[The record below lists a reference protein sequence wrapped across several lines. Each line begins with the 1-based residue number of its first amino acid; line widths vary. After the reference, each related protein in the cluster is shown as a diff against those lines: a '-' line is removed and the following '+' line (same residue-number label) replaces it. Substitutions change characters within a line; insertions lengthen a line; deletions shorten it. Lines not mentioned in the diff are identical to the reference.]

1 MPNERDVKRLKK
13 VQRWSRDRAF
23 AAHAALLDIADEL
36 EATREQSRAASD
48 ASAKGAEAIAAAIRE
63 AFSRPLVSVEIAG
76 DVTVEHGGE
85 S

>member
-1 MPNERDVKRLKK
+1 MQNERDAKRLKK
-13 VQRWSRDRAF
+13 VKRYAADPKF
-23 AAHAALLDIADEL
+23 ADHAALLDIADEL

-63 AFSRPLVSVEIAG
+63 AFSRPLVSVEITG